1 MTHFG
6 NYGNDRL
13 ALYTFQ
19 ALADFVY
26 TWTNLRM
33 VTVPPA
39 EMAERYF
46 EFWPEDV
53 TPIWQVFSNV
63 IFVFCIN
70 YFVLNFQV
78 VLEFFGIDGNNIC

>member
-13 ALYTFQ
+13 ALYTFE
-19 ALADFVY
+19 ALAEFIH

-33 VTVPPA
+33 VTVPPT

-46 EFWPEDV
+46 ELWPEDV
-53 TPIWQVFSNV
+53 MPIWQVRFYRFKIILPTFCKVANDSN
-63 IFVFCIN
+63 
-70 YFVLNFQV
+70 LT
-78 VLEFFGIDGNNIC
+78 LGIAKQ